1 MIFSQS
7 SVVGALTLALGL
19 FSQTAAAAS
28 TGTVGTQDV
37 YVPPVLTPDADTV
50 WFTGR
55 TYNVTWYV
63 APSPVIYRFQPSSL
77 LTPYAFCRDTS
88 DPPAQITNRYGRI
101 LLRKGDFTTPS
112 TSYAKNYQFCLYS
125 LVLCS
130 SMNSFPRQRLRHPRR
145 PCRGHSAPCRQR

>member
-7 SVVGALTLALGL
+7 SVVGALALALGL

-37 YVPPVLTPDADTV
+37 YVPPVLTPNADTV

-55 TYNVTWYV
+55 TYNVTW
-63 APSPVIYRFQPSSL
+63 
-77 LTPYAFCRDTS
+77 DTS

-101 LLRKGDFTTPS
+101 LLRKGDFTTPIFLAS
-112 TSYAKNYQFCLYS
+112 GFDILEGHVEVTVPLVVSGDDYQV
-125 LVLCS
+125 VLFGDS
-130 SMNSFPRQRLRHPRR
+130 GNFSPYFTISISR
-145 PCRGHSAPCRQR
+145 